1 MMSSGYPCVV
11 LFSDTVGFIKKL
23 PHQLVESFKSTL
35 EEVTL
40 ADLLILVVDCSEE
53 QYQERITHTREVLTE
68 IGAQDVPYVL
78 VYNKIDLIDE
88 FQPVPD
94 SSVKSFGISAA
105 QNKGIAA
112 LQAEI
117 IAASSGHLRQK
128 SQI

>member
-1 MMSSGYPCVV
+1 M
-11 LFSDTVGFIKKL
+11 
-23 PHQLVESFKSTL
+23 
-35 EEVTL
+35 
-40 ADLLILVVDCSEE
+40 DCSEE